1 MKKIIVMMV
10 CAAAVALNAVAAQC
24 AATTK
29 KGTQCKRQ
37 ASPGSSY
44 CWQHGGTTKAERAAG
59 ANNAAPVQTRRAP
72 RNESAGAIAAPVA
85 DGRCQATTKAG
96 TQCKRKAQAG
106 SKYCFQH
113 AESAAGVEAEAI
125 PAPIRGRKTKA
136 SGEETPSKQPV
147 TAESASGGT
156 CAATTKDGSPCKRK
170 AKPGSKFCWQHDK

>member
-1 MKKIIVMMV
+1 M
-10 CAAAVALNAVAAQC
+10 AAVTFAAQC

-44 CWQHGGTTKAERAAG
+44 CWQHGGTTNAERAAG
-59 ANNAAPVQTRRAP
+59 ANANNAVPVQTRRRSP
-72 RNESAGAIAAPVA
+72 RNEGAGAIAAPIA
-85 DGRCQATTKAG
+85 DSRCQATTKAG

-113 AESAAGVEAEAI
+113 AESASGVVAEAA
-125 PAPIRGRKTKA
+125 PAPSRGRKAKA
-136 SGEETPSKQPV
+136 TGEEASSKQPV
-147 TAESASGGT
+147 AAESAPGGT

>member
-1 MKKIIVMMV
+1 MKKIIMM
-10 CAAAVALNAVAAQC
+10 AAVCLMAAMTFAAQC

-37 ASPGSSY
+37 ASPGSQY

-59 ANNAAPVQTRRAP
+59 ANNAVPVQTRRAP
-72 RNESAGAIAAPVA
+72 RNGSAGAIEAPVA

-113 AESAAGVEAEAI
+113 AESAAVVEAEAI

-136 SGEETPSKQPV
+136 SGEETQSKQPV

-170 AKPGSKFCWQHDK
+170 AKSGSKFCWQHDK

>member
-1 MKKIIVMMV
+1 MKKILTMAAV
-10 CAAAVALNAVAAQC
+10 CLMAAATFAAQC

-44 CWQHGGTTKAERAAG
+44 CWQHGGTTKAERASG

-72 RNESAGAIAAPVA
+72 RNESAGAIAAPVS

-113 AESAAGVEAEAI
+113 AESASGVVAEAI

-156 CAATTKDGSPCKRK
+156 CAATTKDGSSCKRK
-170 AKPGSKFCWQHDK
+170 AKSGSKFCWQHDK